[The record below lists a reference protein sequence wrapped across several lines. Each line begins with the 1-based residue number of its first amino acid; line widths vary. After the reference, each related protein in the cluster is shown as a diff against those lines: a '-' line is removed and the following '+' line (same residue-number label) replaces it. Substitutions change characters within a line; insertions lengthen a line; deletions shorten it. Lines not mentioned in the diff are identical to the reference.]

1 MDAPLDLYGGSR
13 DQLLALVVGQRER
26 IAALAARQARQE
38 AERAQQRVVIG
49 QWLVSDLY
57 AVYTVLRRGAT
68 SSAGRTCCAT

>member
-13 DQLLALVVGQRER
+13 DELLALVVGQRKR

-57 AVYTVLRRGAT
+57 AVYTAYAGAT